1 MARSMNSADEADK
14 ISVHARERGIT
25 EVVHFST
32 NLGLTGCLHSGYVLP
47 RNRLRTEDK
56 LERILT
62 LNAPFRAE
70 EADWFDKSQN
80 WIAYVNLSISEIT
93 TNLFRASLR
102 WHEGKD
108 IYWVIMAFGIKLLDD
123 PGVFFTTTN
132 NIYPLTA
139 RGSDLSGFQAMFA
152 PVVPR
157 RAGWR
162 ANRGARAANLTTCE
176 QAEVLYP
183 NGLSMR
189 HLFRVYVR
197 KGEEADRVYA
207 LLAQFGRGD
216 VEVVVDGAKFHGKP

>member
-1 MARSMNSADEADK
+1 MNTANTSKK
-14 ISVHARERGIT
+14 ISDCARDRGIT

-32 NLGLTGCLHSGYVLP
+32 NLGLTGCLHSGCVLP
-47 RNRLRTEDK
+47 RSRLRAEEK

-70 EADWFDKSQN
+70 EADWFDKTQS
-80 WIAYVNLSISEIT
+80 WINYVNLSISEIT

-108 IYWVIMAFGIKLLDD
+108 IYWLIMAFGIALLDD

-132 NIYPLTA
+132 NIYPLTE
-139 RGSDLSGFQAMFA
+139 RSTGLLGFKAMFA
-152 PVVPR
+152 PVVR
-157 RAGWR
+157 RKIGWQ

-183 NGLSMR
+183 DGLAMS
-189 HLFRVYVR
+189 HLSRVYVR
-197 KGEEADRVYA
+197 IGDEADRVHA
-207 LLAQFGRGD
+207 ILAQFGREE
-216 VEVVVDGAKFHGKP
+216 VEVVVDDRKFHGKP